1 MKVTNYQDNDEVLS
15 TKELRELVNKQQNSG
30 KVYS

>member
-1 MKVTNYQDNDEVLS
+1 MKVTNYQDKDKVSE
-15 TKELRELVNKQQNSG
+15 ELRELVNKQQNSE